1 VKLSILVPV
10 YNEEDNLET
19 LMNRLLPVQL
29 DKEIVVVDDH
39 SSDKTPEILKR
50 FEGTRIK
57 IIRHEKNQGKG
68 AGIRTGLKH
77 ATGEYVIIQDADNEL
92 DPNDIPRLFN
102 LVQTGKAKV
111 VYGARNL
118 GTQSLGNRLGN
129 QMLTLAT
136 NLLFGIRITDME
148 TCYKLVP
155 TEVMRQLNLESN
167 SFDIEPEITAKL
179 ARAGYRIVELPISYT
194 PRTLHKKM
202 RPIREG
208 FRAIRVLVKY
218 RFG

>member
-1 VKLSILVPV
+1 V

-19 LMNRLLPVQL
+19 LLNRLLPIQL
-29 DKEIVVVDDH
+29 DKEIVVVDDC
-39 SSDKTPEILKR
+39 SSDKTPEILQR
-50 FEGTRIK
+50 FADRGIK
-57 IIRHEKNQGKG
+57 MIRHENNQGKG
-68 AGIRTGLKH
+68 AGIRTGLQY

-92 DPNDIPRLFN
+92 DPNDILRLFE
-102 LVQTGKAKV
+102 LVTSGKAQV

-155 TEVMRQLNLESN
+155 TAAMRQFNLQSN
-167 SFDIEPEITAKL
+167 SFDIEPEITAKI
-179 ARAGYRIVELPISYT
+179 ARAGYRIVELPIAYT

-202 RPIREG
+202 RPLREG
-208 FRAIRVLVKY
+208 LRAIRVLIKY
-218 RFG
+218 RFGN